1 VPDEAFM
8 ILVLNQ
14 AVLEGVSGVAK
25 YRPEFA
31 SAIQILPITASLN

>member
-8 ILVLNQ
+8 ILVLEEKMMARNSRI
-14 AVLEGVSGVAK
+14 AR

-31 SAIQILPITASLN
+31 DVT